1 MFGYDSK
8 LKLKELLLFYADQ
21 ELAIEK
27 MRQILAAIRD
37 FEPYAA
43 FKRIDRNNTGY
54 IGTKEICQFER
65 ENGYR
70 EVSPEDFIF
79 MVTYFDLDGDGKLN
93 YHDFLQ
99 ILLPCDN
106 PYLRSAAT

>member
-8 LKLKELLLFYADQ
+8 LKLKELLLYMAEQ

-43 FKRIDRNNTGY
+43 FKRIDRNNTGL
-54 IGTKEICQFER
+54 IGTKELC
-65 ENGYR
+65 
-70 EVSPEDFIF
+70 
-79 MVTYFDLDGDGKLN
+79 
-93 YHDFLQ
+93 
-99 ILLPCDN
+99 
-106 PYLRSAAT
+106 

>member
-1 MFGYDSK
+1 MAS
-8 LKLKELLLFYADQ
+8 
-21 ELAIEK
+21 
-27 MRQILAAIRD
+27 IRD

-43 FKRIDRNNTGY
+43 FKRIDRNGNSY

-93 YHDFLQ
+93 FHDFL
-99 ILLPCDN
+99 
-106 PYLRSAAT
+106 

>member
-1 MFGYDSK
+1 
-8 LKLKELLLFYADQ
+8 
-21 ELAIEK
+21 
-27 MRQILAAIRD
+27 MRQILSSIKD

-43 FKRIDRNNTGY
+43 FKRVDRNNEGVVG
-54 IGTKEICQFER
+54 IKEICQFER
-65 ENGYR
+65 ENGFR

-79 MVTYFDLDGDGKLN
+79 FVRYFDLDGDDLLN

-106 PYLRSAAT
+106 PFLRSAAT

>member
-8 LKLKELLLFYADQ
+8 LKLKELLLFIAEQ

-37 FEPYAA
+37 FEPYTA
-43 FKRIDRNNTGY
+43 FRRIDRDGSGY
-54 IGTKEICQFER
+54 IGAKELCQFQR

-79 MVTYFDLDGDGKLN
+79 FINYFDLDGDHILN
-93 YHDFLQ
+93 
-99 ILLPCDN
+99 
-106 PYLRSAAT
+106 